1 MNTSP
6 SPLTRLL
13 GHVAIRGNSICD
25 LRCPGGQR
33 CELQLVQSDHLVH
46 YWPAPACGE
55 GEVTSTTGDAA
66 LARAPSLAGTP
77 RTTSQRTQ
85 RTKANARERSRMH
98 GLNAALDKLRRHI
111 PFARNTSKLSKIET
125 LRMARNY
132 IFVLSETLSTGEPF
146 DPITYASVMSRGLS
160 HATANQING
169 SLNLRPC
176 SVKLLPPLESYR
188 ASGSGIRLL
197 ALAWRR
203 DEALL
208 VLTTGSLMIM
218 SGPKASAMVFRRLSR
233 RALCSRRAAPTR
245 VMPPGSALT
254 AALTS
259 QAAHIAFQPPTQT
272 GVIQVKALFFDE
284 VDVHKKR

>member
-1 MNTSP
+1 MAFPGRS
-6 SPLTRLL
+6 SSTRK
-13 GHVAIRGNSICD
+13 
-25 LRCPGGQR
+25 
-33 CELQLVQSDHLVH
+33 
-46 YWPAPACGE
+46 APACGE

-66 LARAPSLAGTP
+66 LVRAPSLAGTP

-188 ASGSGIRLL
+188 ASGYEVAEPAPPS
-197 ALAWRR
+197 
-203 DEALL
+203 
-208 VLTTGSLMIM
+208 
-218 SGPKASAMVFRRLSR
+218 ASAGASQMECHVIPELWSD
-233 RALCSRRAAPTR
+233 
-245 VMPPGSALT
+245 GDQLT
-254 AALTS
+254 AFS
-259 QAAHIAFQPPTQT
+259 AAY
-272 GVIQVKALFFDE
+272 
-284 VDVHKKR
+284 